1 MSTNSGHSEPQSLN
15 KNQDLGLENS
25 NPGLNDTKYDI
36 RLLKPLSE
44 CRAHTI
50 KLQVKNN

>member
-1 MSTNSGHSEPQSLN
+1 MVS
-15 KNQDLGLENS
+15 
-25 NPGLNDTKYDI
+25 NDTMQCDIGLSTACSLPVSRWTDLRYDI
-36 RLLKPLSE
+36 RLLKLLSE

>member
-1 MSTNSGHSEPQSLN
+1 MTLRWFDMLN
-15 KNQDLGLENS
+15 VNTIQTES
-25 NPGLNDTKYDI
+25 NDEGDDQKDNTIHNI